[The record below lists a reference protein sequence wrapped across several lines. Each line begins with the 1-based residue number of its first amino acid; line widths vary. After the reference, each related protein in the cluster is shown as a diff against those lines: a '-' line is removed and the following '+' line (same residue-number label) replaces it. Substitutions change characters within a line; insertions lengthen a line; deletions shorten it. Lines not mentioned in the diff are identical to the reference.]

1 MVAINPEMLRE
12 LLAEFTEKEAVN
24 REEINVINQQL
35 EELDKRIDANKKK
48 LEGLSRDREKILAMK
63 ERYLSGNWPNVSRA
77 AMAQAASN
85 APVAPVSRVE
95 PAPAPVA
102 QVAQVA
108 PDLSAAPAPVP
119 APVVP
124 AQAPAQAP
132 AQLSAPAPV
141 AFDHPESTATST
153 ATDLPA
159 SASPSITIPARTH
172 NRLQAMP
179 PVEAYTAPEPAQAAP
194 DPLPAPIQSAAPQP
208 TQPTH
213 TNPAFGQAPVQNA
226 VDLDAVDDPI
236 LSSFGGQPQAEVDID
251 SALSEPIE
259 ESNDQADSNN
269 DFAWTSTA
277 KDLGHQE
284 DSPAQHQAAA
294 IEPQGWG
301 SPTAANPWGPSP
313 SPVEFQAQQASPNPT
328 HAPVTMPEPQLAQQV
343 ETPAPQSGPDYGGS
357 NPWGDFGDEEWGQ
370 PAAAAEPQP
379 IESAWGQSTNASTA
393 SGGGWGQSSQSDSW
407 AAAAASQPQSNN
419 AQEGGWGQPVSS
431 QPVPQTQYQDTN
443 QSHNPW
449 GQPAPQEQASS
460 MQQAWGQPAQAA
472 AQPSHLNNP
481 WGGGGDAQQA
491 SQGQTQDP
499 AAAANMPQ
507 EQETR
512 SSLARAA
519 DGALISPVKGR
530 RKSGPGPAFDWG
542 SDEQQQ

>member
-95 PAPAPVA
+95 PAPAPV
-102 QVAQVA
+102 VQVA
-108 PDLSAAPAPVP
+108 PDLSAAPSP
-119 APVVP
+119 APAPASVP
-124 AQAPAQAP
+124 AQAPAPAQAP
-132 AQLSAPAPV
+132 TPMPTPAPV
-141 AFDHPESTATST
+141 AFEHQESTATST

-159 SASPSITIPARTH
+159 SATPSITIPARTH

-179 PVEAYTAPEPAQAAP
+179 PVEAHAAPEPVQAAP
-194 DPLPAPIQSAAPQP
+194 EHAPTPIQSAAPQP
-208 TQPTH
+208 TYNGPSLS
-213 TNPAFGQAPVQNA
+213 QAPVQNA

-259 ESNDQADSNN
+259 ESNDQADTNN

-277 KDLGHQE
+277 KELGHQE

-313 SPVEFQAQQASPNPT
+313 SPVEFQAQQASPNP
-328 HAPVTMPEPQLAQQV
+328 APVTTPEPQVAQPVQ
-343 ETPAPQSGPDYGGS
+343 TAAPQSGPDYGGS

-370 PAAAAEPQP
+370 PAAAAAEPQP
-379 IESAWGQSTNASTA
+379 IESAWGQSTNTSTA

-407 AAAAASQPQSNN
+407 AAAAASQPQNN
-419 AQEGGWGQPVSS
+419 NPQEGGWGQPVSS
-431 QPVPQTQYQDTN
+431 QPVPQAQFQDNN

-481 WGGGGDAQQA
+481 WGGGDADQA
-491 SQGQTQDP
+491 SQSQTQDP